1 MKHKGKDKSRKPVDF
16 GIFITVFI
24 LLAFGIIMVASASG
38 PSAYSNT
45 HDIYFFL
52 KKQLFNAGVGIIAML
67 IIMNIDYKKL
77 GKYSPVLLLISLLLL
92 AVVWIPGVGHWEN
105 GARRWFNLGGQSLQ
119 PSEIA
124 KLAIIFFFAYSLS
137 KRKEYIESFTKGFLP
152 YIIVTG
158 LFVGFLMLEP
168 HFSGS
173 VVIILVSMVML
184 FCAGARIKHFVM
196 LAIPAVAGMAGAI
209 LIEPYRLVRLQTFL
223 DPWQDMRGDGY
234 QIVQSLYA
242 IGSGGLFG
250 KGLGKS
256 LQKFL
261 YIPEP
266 QNDFILS
273 ILAEELG
280 FIGIFVVMVLFIIF
294 IWRGIKVAM
303 HAPDTF
309 GSLLAVG
316 LVSLVA
322 VQVIINVAV
331 VTSSMPV
338 TGMQLPFF
346 SAGGTALVFLM
357 CGVGVLLNISRYATN
372 EKI

>member
-1 MKHKGKDKSRKPVDF
+1 MKGQKPVDF
-16 GIFITVFI
+16 GIFITVLI

-38 PSAYSNT
+38 PSAYSYTKN

-52 KKQLFNAGVGIIAML
+52 KKQLIDAGIGIVGML
-67 IIMNIDYKKL
+67 IFMNIDYRKL
-77 GKYSPVLLLISLLLL
+77 GKLSPILLAICLFLL

-105 GARRWFNLGGQSLQ
+105 GARRWFLIGGQSIQ
-119 PSEIA
+119 PSELA
-124 KLAIIFFFAYSLS
+124 KLAIIAFLAFSLS
-137 KRKEYIESFTKGFLP
+137 KRKDQLSSFMRGFVP
-152 YIIVTG
+152 YIVLLG
-158 LFVGFLMLEP
+158 VFVGFIMLEP
-168 HFSGS
+168 HFSC
-173 VVIILVSMVML
+173 VIIIVFVSVIIL
-184 FCAGARIKHFVM
+184 FCAGAKLKHFFIIS
-196 LAIPAVAGMAGAI
+196 IPAIAGLIGAVI
-209 LIEPYRLVRLQTFL
+209 VEPYRMARLVSFIN
-223 DPWQDMRGDGY
+223 PWNDIRGDGY

-280 FIGIFVVMVLFIIF
+280 FIGVLVVLILFLIF
-294 IWRGIKVAM
+294 IWRGIKIAM
-303 HAPDTF
+303 NAPDTF

-316 LVSLVA
+316 ITALIA
-322 VQVIINVAV
+322 VQVVLNVAV

-338 TGMQLPFF
+338 TGMPLPFF
-346 SAGGTALVFLM
+346 SAGGTALVFLL
-357 CGVGVLLNISRYATN
+357 CGVGVLLNISRYANN
-372 EKI
+372 ERI